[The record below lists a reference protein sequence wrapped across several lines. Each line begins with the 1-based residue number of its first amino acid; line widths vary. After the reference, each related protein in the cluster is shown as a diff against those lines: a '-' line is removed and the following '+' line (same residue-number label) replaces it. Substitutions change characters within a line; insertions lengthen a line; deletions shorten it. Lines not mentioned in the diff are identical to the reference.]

1 MTPRDLVTSWRE
13 RADLLDRYAP
23 PAAQAFRDAAEELDA
38 SLRDEADASLT
49 LDQASRESGYTADHL
64 RHLVAQGTIP
74 NAGKKG
80 APRVRRADLPRRVK
94 PTPSASYDPDADALR
109 LLSKSA

>member
-13 RADLLDRYAP
+13 RADVLEPYAP
-23 PAAQAFRDAAEELDA
+23 HVARAFRDHADELEAALHSAMDA
-38 SLRDEADASLT
+38 LLT

-94 PTPSASYDPDADALR
+94 PTPSTAYDPDADALT
-109 LLSKSA
+109 LLQRTG